1 MAFLRCSSARRLK
14 NHTRKVT
21 SDTANRIRLAT
32 ALISGLTPRRT
43 AENTSIGKVVE
54 PGLTTIRFYQR
65 QVGQEAARML
75 LQSLEHT
82 GPDAAPV
89 RQTTLGYTL
98 VERGSL

>member
-1 MAFLRCSSARRLK
+1 
-14 NHTRKVT
+14 
-21 SDTANRIRLAT
+21 
-32 ALISGLTPRRT
+32 
-43 AENTSIGKVVE
+43 
-54 PGLTTIRFYQR
+54 
-65 QVGQEAARML
+65 ML

>member
-1 MAFLRCSSARRLK
+1 M
-14 NHTRKVT
+14 VQ
-21 SDTANRIRLAT
+21 
-32 ALISGLTPRRT
+32 
-43 AENTSIGKVVE
+43 
-54 PGLTTIRFYQR
+54 PGLTTIRFYQK

>member
-1 MAFLRCSSARRLK
+1 M
-14 NHTRKVT
+14 
-21 SDTANRIRLAT
+21 
-32 ALISGLTPRRT
+32 
-43 AENTSIGKVVE
+43 VE

-82 GPDAAPV
+82 GSDTAPV

>member
-1 MAFLRCSSARRLK
+1 M
-14 NHTRKVT
+14 
-21 SDTANRIRLAT
+21 
-32 ALISGLTPRRT
+32 
-43 AENTSIGKVVE
+43 
-54 PGLTTIRFYQR
+54 TTIRFYQR

-82 GPDAAPV
+82 EPDSAPV